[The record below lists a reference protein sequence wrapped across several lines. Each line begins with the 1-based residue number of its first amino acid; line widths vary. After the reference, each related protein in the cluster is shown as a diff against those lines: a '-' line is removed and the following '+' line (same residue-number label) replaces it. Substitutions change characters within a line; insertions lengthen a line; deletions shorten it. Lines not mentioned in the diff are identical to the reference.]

1 VSDTVGVVSL
11 EMLGLWV
18 SLVCLAAM
26 LLASLYFI
34 FYRLLLKFNPLNS
47 RARFTTKLVVV
58 AINSIVSFISFIS
71 YVYLLSNSRA
81 FYNIDL
87 ILYLS
92 TLFTATF
99 ILIFS
104 GINLFY
110 SLFSKHIDELFE
122 KLWNG

>member
-26 LLASLYFI
+26 LLASLYFT
-34 FYRLLLKFNPLNS
+34 FYRLLLKFNPLIS
-47 RARFTTKLVVV
+47 RARFATKLVVV
-58 AINSIVSFISFIS
+58 AINSIVSFISFIF

-81 FYNIDL
+81 FYNIDP

-92 TLFTATF
+92 TLY
-99 ILIFS
+99 
-104 GINLFY
+104 Y
-110 SLFSKHIDELFE
+110 SYIYTHL
-122 KLWNG
+122 